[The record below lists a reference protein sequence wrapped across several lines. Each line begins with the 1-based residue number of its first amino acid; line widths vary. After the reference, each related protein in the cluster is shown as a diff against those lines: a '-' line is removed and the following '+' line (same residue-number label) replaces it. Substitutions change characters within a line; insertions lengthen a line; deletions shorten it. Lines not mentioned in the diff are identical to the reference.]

1 MKKILFILSLLI
13 VNSIWSQAP
22 KLTPAKTSILNSST
36 KKSLIMS
43 PTLNF
48 KKITP
53 DSGSKTS
60 LKMVRGNG
68 VNRTNE
74 KNVVKNVDE
83 NGRYC
88 TTSTIDASKGY
99 DERLVL
105 GNQND
110 KIYPGAIYFDNAFI
124 TGAYNAPTDLN
135 LQPYNI
141 TTSLFSSSSTGSS
154 SVTVN
159 PTIGDVRNG
168 IAQLMR
174 RNTQVINGALGG
186 FEVTQ
191 VSSQDQLAFELGV
204 GFQGQGISLDADFQY
219 LNQKKKNVYMAKLTQ
234 VYFDINTDIQNPNN
248 LIAATNSNTNLV
260 YINKVSYGR
269 IAIIQVASDYS
280 KEEIKAALDFSYSG
294 GGNSVQLNGG
304 VDYSKIRESSEIKGL
319 FYGGDAS
326 NTVPVNSF
334 NQLSSFNDYVRN
346 GLRWNP
352 NVTPTPVSYQLKYI
366 NDNSVAT
373 TQATTSFQQR
383 NCQSGSGVKINL
395 HGIAVDNTDNT
406 CGCAWGTIRVELW
419 ETDANG
425 IKVKEIN
432 PKGSEGNVY
441 WNAPAN
447 NNTPVLKYSEL
458 NTSGANMNKDRF
470 NAIDSKR
477 TYIIDPNIYKDG
489 KVLVK
494 FVMKATTDHK
504 DNDFASQGIHGMQNE
519 VVKEMMLQD
528 LIPTEEQIK
537 SNHIYTYKLGPF
549 PSNTNRNKFFHA
561 MFSVK
566 VN

>member
-1 MKKILFILSLLI
+1 MKKIILAICLLFANIILA
-13 VNSIWSQAP
+13 QAP
-22 KLTPAKTSILNSST
+22 KLAPVKTSTIKASSVKGIVNTNS
-36 KKSLIMS
+36 
-43 PTLNF
+43 NF
-48 KKITP
+48 KKLTAVN
-53 DSGSKTS
+53 GSKTT

-68 VNRTNE
+68 VNRTSE
-74 KNVVKNVDE
+74 KNVNEAIE

-88 TTSTIDASKGY
+88 TTSTIDASRGY

-110 KIYPGAIYFDNAFI
+110 KIYPGAIYYDTAFI
-124 TGAYNAPTDLN
+124 SGDYNAPVGLN

-141 TTSLFSSSSTGSS
+141 TCSLFSSSSRGSS

-159 PTIGDVRNG
+159 PSMGEVRNG
-168 IAQLMR
+168 IAELMR
-174 RNTQVINGALGG
+174 RNTRVINSALGG

-191 VSSQDQLAFELGV
+191 VNSQDQLAFEFGA
-204 GFQGQGISLDADFQY
+204 GFQGNGVRLDLDFQT
-219 LNQKKKNVYMAKLTQ
+219 LNEKRKNVYLAKLTQ
-234 VYFDINTDIQNPNN
+234 VYFDVNTDIQNPNN

-294 GGNSVQLNGG
+294 GGNEVSANGS
-304 VDYSKIRESSEIKGL
+304 VDYSKIRENSEIKGL

-326 NTVPVNSF
+326 NTVEVTSF

-352 NVTPTPVSYQLKYI
+352 NVTPTPVSYQLKYM

-373 TQATTSFQQR
+373 TQATTSFEQK
-383 NCQSGSGVKINL
+383 NCQSGSGIKINL

-406 CGCAWGTIRVELW
+406 CGCAWGSIKVELW
-419 ETDANG
+419 ETDDNG
-425 IKVKEIN
+425 VIINEIK

-441 WNAPAN
+441 WNAPAS

-458 NTSGANMNKDRF
+458 NPTKNSNMNKDRF
-470 NAIDSKR
+470 NAIDAKR
-477 TYIIDPNIYKDG
+477 TYTINPKIYKEG
-489 KVLVK
+489 RVLVK
-494 FVMKATTDHK
+494 FFMQATTDHK
-504 DNDFASQGIHGMQNE
+504 DNDFASQGIHGMPNV

-528 LIPTEEQIK
+528 LIPTAEQLNNK
-537 SNHIYTYKLGPF
+537 DVYTFKLGPF

-561 MFSVK
+561 MFSVS